1 MKRWQYL
8 LFSTA
13 LAVIVLAVG
22 TSSYLAIVRQD
33 RPGTLEQ
40 IGAWYAADPEWA
52 AKVGACVRSIAQKL
66 EVRR

>member
-13 LAVIVLAVG
+13 LAVIILAVG

-40 IGAWYAADPEWA
+40 IGAWYAADPGWA
-52 AKVGACVRSIAQKL
+52 AKVVGCMKMITGSG
-66 EVRR
+66 